1 MEIIWIILNFLG
13 VERTTSTLDK
23 TIISNM
29 KIENKRHFCIF
40 AIAVSLELS
49 KIWEVSLVLLGGS
62 VEQSGLPHP

>member
-40 AIAVSLELS
+40 ATAASLELS
-49 KIWEVSLVLLGGS
+49 KTWQMSLVLPGGS
-62 VEQSGLPHP
+62 VEQGGLPHP